1 MSVRNRE
8 LLFLLPALILTTLG
22 FALVYTVK
30 SETLSWSSLTY
41 GALFLALFAI
51 AHIGRRVLVPRADP
65 YLLPV
70 TALLS
75 TLGILLL
82 YRIDPELRF
91 EAGDVVGGRP
101 GGVPA
106 GAGDRAAISGR
117 WPGTSTGWGS
127 PVSLLLLVTAGIG
140 QEINGSRLWLVV
152 GPIHF
157 QPAEFGKVLLVAFFA
172 AYLVDVREV
181 LTVSTRRVLGV
192 PFPPFRYL
200 APLLTVWGFSILLM
214 IFMKDLGTSLLFFGA
229 LLALIYVATGRFFYV
244 VMGVVLFLVGAT
256 ALYFVFAHV
265 QTRVDIWLNPWADPS
280 GKGYQIVQ
288 SLFSLASG
296 GLFGRGLGQGY
307 LILQSGNPIIPHL
320 ESDFIFSAI
329 GEELGLVAGH
339 RDHPALPHL
348 HLPGTAR
355 GHAEPRRL
363 LAPAGHRPHQ
373 HLRPAGLHHHRR
385 GDQAH
390 PPDRHHL
397 ALRQLRRQLGGGQL
411 RAAGAAPAGE
421 RHAPERTQARHQ
433 GGPPLWG
440 RR

>member
-1 MSVRNRE
+1 M
-8 LLFLLPALILTTLG
+8 P
-22 FALVYTVK
+22 
-30 SETLSWSSLTY
+30 
-41 GALFLALFAI
+41 
-51 AHIGRRVLVPRADP
+51 D
-65 YLLPV
+65 
-70 TALLS
+70 
-75 TLGILLL
+75 
-82 YRIDPELRF
+82 
-91 EAGDVVGGRP
+91 
-101 GGVPA
+101 
-106 GAGDRAAISGR
+106 
-117 WPGTSTGWGS
+117 TSTGSAS
-127 PVSLLLLVTAGIG
+127 PGSLLLVITAGIG
-140 QEINGSRLWLVV
+140 REINGSRLWLVL

-157 QPAEFGKVLLVAFFA
+157 QPAEFGKVLLIVFFA

-214 IFMKDLGTSLLFFGA
+214 VFMKDLGTSLLFFGA

-244 VMGVVLFLVGAT
+244 VVGMVLFLIGAT

-296 GLFGRGLGQGY
+296 GMFGRGLGQGY

-329 GEELGLVAGH
+329 GEELGLVGAVGIILLYLIFTYRGLRVAMAEPGRLLPAAGH
-339 RDHPALPHL
+339 RS
-348 HLPGTAR
+348 
-355 GHAEPRRL
+355 
-363 LAPAGHRPHQ
+363 HQ

-385 GDQAH
+385 GHQAH
-390 PPDRHHL
+390 PAHRHHP
-397 ALRQLRRQLGGGQL
+397 ALRELRGQLRRGQL

-421 RHAPERTQARHQ
+421 RPGGRDKLPRAGAGRQGRGGEAVAVDRSIRRLFYFFVALFVALILMLTYVQVWAAPEPQ
-433 GGPPLWG
+433 GATRPTPG
-440 RR
+440 RSRRR